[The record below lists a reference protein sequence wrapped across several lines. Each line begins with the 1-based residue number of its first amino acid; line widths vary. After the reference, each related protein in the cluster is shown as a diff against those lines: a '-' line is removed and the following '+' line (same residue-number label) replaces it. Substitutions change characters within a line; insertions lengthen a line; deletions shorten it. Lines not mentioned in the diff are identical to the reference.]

1 EDAPQ
6 SHLLLPVSQEAGNS
20 LTGGGRRCAL
30 GELRMQS
37 VWIDGVEVY
46 RQDPVVHPWLTED
59 ESSVPLSPDPSS
71 PDPSSLP
78 VRKRM
83 GICAPPSFYPSWTCN
98 TNLIQKRGQPAL
110 RAQQIFRGRLHLAPD
125 ASVTICDRVPE
136 AVKVMPAGFQ
146 QLGGETVTG
155 TLALSVFT
163 AVLGSLTFG
172 YNIGVIN
179 APQKIIE
186 EDYNMTWIHR
196 YGEPIPTGT
205 LTSLWSLSVAIFS
218 IGGMLSSF
226 CVGFISEWLGRRK
239 AMLANN
245 LFAFIGGSLMGMSK
259 LCFSFEMMI
268 LGRFIIGAYCG
279 LASGLTPMYVGEIAP
294 TSLRGAL
301 GTLHQLAIVTGILI
315 AQILGLETL
324 LGSKH
329 LWPVLMGLTVV
340 PTVLQ
345 MGLLPFCPE
354 SPRFLY
360 IIRSQEHHAKRGLRR
375 LTGRQEVGDM
385 LAEMKEE
392 KRRMDMERKVSIPEL
407 FRSTL
412 YRQPIIISILLQLS
426 QQLSGVNAIFYYSTS
441 IFMKAGV
448 QSPVYAT
455 IGAGVVN
462 CAFTVVSLFL
472 VEKIGRR
479 TLHMLGLGGMC
490 ISAIIMTVALA
501 LLDRIP
507 WMSYISMLA
516 IFGFVA
522 FFEVGPGPIPWFF
535 VAELFSQGPRPA
547 AMAVAGFSN
556 WTANFVIGM
565 SFQYVADLCGPY
577 VFLIFAGLLLFFLIF
592 TFFRVPETRG
602 KTFDQIAANFNQHS
616 AAGMMDMDMELNK
629 PSTELDYLGDES
641 IN

>member
-1 EDAPQ
+1 
-6 SHLLLPVSQEAGNS
+6 
-20 LTGGGRRCAL
+20 
-30 GELRMQS
+30 
-37 VWIDGVEVY
+37 
-46 RQDPVVHPWLTED
+46 
-59 ESSVPLSPDPSS
+59 
-71 PDPSSLP
+71 
-78 VRKRM
+78 
-83 GICAPPSFYPSWTCN
+83 
-98 TNLIQKRGQPAL
+98 
-110 RAQQIFRGRLHLAPD
+110 
-125 ASVTICDRVPE
+125 
-136 AVKVMPAGFQ
+136 MPAGFQ

-163 AVLGSLTFG
+163 AVLGSLEFG

-186 EDYNMTWIHR
+186 ADYNATWIHR
-196 YGEPIPTGT
+196 HGEPIPTGT

-226 CVGFISEWLGRRK
+226 CVGFVSEWLGRRK
-239 AMLANN
+239 AMLINN
-245 LFAFIGGSLMGMSK
+245 LFAFIGGSLMGLSK
-259 LCFSFEMMI
+259 LCRSFEMMI
-268 LGRFIIGAYCG
+268 LGRFVIGAFCG
-279 LASGLTPMYVGEIAP
+279 LSSGLTPMYVGEIAP

-315 AQILGLETL
+315 AQILGLESL
-324 LGSKH
+324 LGSAE
-329 LWPVLMGLTVV
+329 LWPVLLGLTVV

-345 MGLLPFCPE
+345 MALLPFCPE

-360 IIRSQEHHAKRGLRR
+360 IVRCQEHHAKSGLRR

-392 KRRMDMERKVSIPEL
+392 KRRMDMERKVSILEL
-407 FRSTL
+407 FRSPM
-412 YRQPIIISILLQLS
+412 YRQPIIIAILLQLS

-455 IGAGVVN
+455 IGAGIVN

-472 VEKIGRR
+472 IERMGRR

-490 ISAIIMTVALA
+490 VCAITMTIALA
-501 LLDRIP
+501 LLDNVP

-547 AMAVAGFSN
+547 AMAVAGCSN
-556 WTANFVIGM
+556 WTANFIIGM
-565 SFQYVADLCGPY
+565 GFQYVANVAGPY
-577 VFLIFAGLLLFFLIF
+577 VFLIFATLLFCFLIF

-602 KTFDQIAANFNQHS
+602 KTFDQIASNFHS
-616 AAGMMDMDMELNK
+616 TNRRISLDIGMDMDSDGECQK
-629 PSTELDYLGDES
+629 DSTELDYLGDTS
-641 IN
+641 NN

>member
-1 EDAPQ
+1 P
-6 SHLLLPVSQEAGNS
+6 NS
-20 LTGGGRRCAL
+20 GGR
-30 GELRMQS
+30 
-37 VWIDGVEVY
+37 
-46 RQDPVVHPWLTED
+46 
-59 ESSVPLSPDPSS
+59 
-71 PDPSSLP
+71 
-78 VRKRM
+78 
-83 GICAPPSFYPSWTCN
+83 
-98 TNLIQKRGQPAL
+98 
-110 RAQQIFRGRLHLAPD
+110 
-125 ASVTICDRVPE
+125 
-136 AVKVMPAGFQ
+136 
-146 QLGGETVTG
+146 TVTG

-163 AVLGSLTFG
+163 AVLGSLEFG

-186 EDYNMTWIHR
+186 DDYNATWLHR

-226 CVGFISEWLGRRK
+226 CVDGINRTGS
-239 AMLANN
+239 MLINN

-259 LCFSFEMMI
+259 LCRSFEMMI

-301 GTLHQLAIVTGILI
+301 GTLHQLAIVTGILL
-315 AQILGLETL
+315 AQILGLESL
-324 LGSKH
+324 LGSEH
-329 LWPVLMGLTVV
+329 LWPVLLGLTVV

-345 MGLLPFCPE
+345 MALLPFCPE

-360 IIRSQEHHAKRGLRR
+360 IIRCQEHHAKSGLRR

-385 LAEMKEE
+385 LTEMKEE

-407 FRSTL
+407 FRSSL
-412 YRQPIIISILLQLS
+412 YRQPIIVAILLQLS
-426 QQLSGVNAIFYYSTS
+426 QQLSGINAIFYYSTS
-441 IFMKAGV
+441 IFTKAGV

-472 VEKIGRR
+472 VERMGRR

-490 ISAIIMTVALA
+490 VCAIIMTMALA
-501 LLDRIP
+501 LLDSVP
-507 WMSYISMLA
+507 WMSYISMLS

-547 AMAVAGFSN
+547 AMAVAGCSN
-556 WTANFVIGM
+556 WTANFIIGM
-565 SFQYVADLCGPY
+565 CFQYVADICGPY
-577 VFLIFAGLLLFFLIF
+577 VFLIFATLLLFFLIF

-616 AAGMMDMDMELNK
+616 AGGMMDMDMDL
-629 PSTELDYLGDES
+629 SMGMVQTCVTLGFRALGALKM
-641 IN
+641 

>member
-1 EDAPQ
+1 
-6 SHLLLPVSQEAGNS
+6 
-20 LTGGGRRCAL
+20 
-30 GELRMQS
+30 
-37 VWIDGVEVY
+37 
-46 RQDPVVHPWLTED
+46 
-59 ESSVPLSPDPSS
+59 
-71 PDPSSLP
+71 
-78 VRKRM
+78 
-83 GICAPPSFYPSWTCN
+83 
-98 TNLIQKRGQPAL
+98 
-110 RAQQIFRGRLHLAPD
+110 
-125 ASVTICDRVPE
+125 
-136 AVKVMPAGFQ
+136 MPAGFQ
-146 QLGGETVTG
+146 QLGGEAVTG

-186 EDYNMTWIHR
+186 EDYNATWIHR
-196 YGEPIPTGT
+196 YGEPIPSGT

-245 LFAFIGGSLMGMSK
+245 LFAFAAGSLMGMSK
-259 LCFSFEMMI
+259 VCRSFEMMI
-268 LGRFIIGAYCG
+268 LGRFIIGAYCGKIMFCFYLSFLSFHSLKCKNRLSSPACSGLICRLFEMPTFCLSFHLFLLCAG

-315 AQILGLETL
+315 AQILGLEML
-324 LGSKH
+324 LGSED
-329 LWPVLMGLTVV
+329 LWPVLLGLTVV

-360 IIRSQEHHAKRGLRR
+360 IVRSQEHHAKSGLRR

-392 KRRMDMERKVSIPEL
+392 KRRMDMERKVSILEL
-407 FRSTL
+407 FRSPL
-412 YRQPIIISILLQLS
+412 YRQPIVVSILLQLS

-472 VEKIGRR
+472 VERMGRR
-479 TLHMLGLGGMC
+479 TLHMLGLAGMC
-490 ISAIIMTVALA
+490 ISAIIMTIALA
-501 LLDRIP
+501 LLDSIP

-556 WTANFVIGM
+556 WTANFIIGM
-565 SFQYVADLCGPY
+565 GFQYVAVSTISIPKYGVLQM
-577 VFLIFAGLLLFFLIF
+577 FW
-592 TFFRVPETRG
+592 TFFPNKFTLSPKSTSPGSLWALRVPDLR
-602 KTFDQIAANFNQHS
+602 S
-616 AAGMMDMDMELNK
+616 AAPFFPHLHILSGARDPGKDIRPDRSQL
-629 PSTELDYLGDES
+629 
-641 IN
+641 

>member
-1 EDAPQ
+1 M
-6 SHLLLPVSQEAGNS
+6 QECCSDN
-20 LTGGGRRCAL
+20 
-30 GELRMQS
+30 Q
-37 VWIDGVEVY
+37 EV
-46 RQDPVVHPWLTED
+46 R
-59 ESSVPLSPDPSS
+59 SC
-71 PDPSSLP
+71 
-78 VRKRM
+78 VRT
-83 GICAPPSFYPSWTCN
+83 A
-98 TNLIQKRGQPAL
+98 
-110 RAQQIFRGRLHLAPD
+110 
-125 ASVTICDRVPE
+125 
-136 AVKVMPAGFQ
+136 
-146 QLGGETVTG
+146 VTG

-163 AVLGSLTFG
+163 AVLGSLEFG

-186 EDYNMTWIHR
+186 QDYNATWIHR

-226 CVGFISEWLGRRK
+226 CVGFVSEWLGRRK
-239 AMLANN
+239 AMLINN
-245 LFAFIGGSLMGMSK
+245 LFAFIGGSLMGLSK
-259 LCFSFEMMI
+259 LCRSFEMMI
-268 LGRFIIGAYCG
+268 LGRFVIGAYCG

-315 AQILGLETL
+315 AQVLGLESL
-324 LGSKH
+324 LGGEH
-329 LWPVLMGLTVV
+329 LWPVLLGLTVV

-345 MGLLPFCPE
+345 MALLPFCPE

-360 IIRSQEHHAKRGLRR
+360 IVRCQEHQAKRGLRR
-375 LTGRQEVGDM
+375 LTGRQDVGDM

-392 KRRMDMERKVSIPEL
+392 KRRMDMERKVSILEL
-407 FRSTL
+407 FRSPL
-412 YRQPIIISILLQLS
+412 YRQPIIISMMLQLS

-472 VEKIGRR
+472 VERAGRR
-479 TLHMLGLGGMC
+479 TLHMLGLAGMC
-490 ISAIIMTVALA
+490 VCAVIMTTALA
-501 LLDRIP
+501 LLESIA
-507 WMSYISMLA
+507 WMSYVSMLA

-547 AMAVAGFSN
+547 AMAVAGCSN
-556 WTANFVIGM
+556 WTANFIVGM
-565 SFQYVADLCGPY
+565 CFQYVADLCGPY

-592 TFFRVPETRG
+592 TFFRVPETQGR
-602 KTFDQIAANFNQHS
+602 TFDQISASFHQHS
-616 AAGMMDMDMELNK
+616 AGGMMDMVMDADK
-629 PSTELDYLGDES
+629 PTELDYLGDES

>member
-1 EDAPQ
+1 
-6 SHLLLPVSQEAGNS
+6 
-20 LTGGGRRCAL
+20 
-30 GELRMQS
+30 
-37 VWIDGVEVY
+37 
-46 RQDPVVHPWLTED
+46 
-59 ESSVPLSPDPSS
+59 
-71 PDPSSLP
+71 
-78 VRKRM
+78 
-83 GICAPPSFYPSWTCN
+83 
-98 TNLIQKRGQPAL
+98 
-110 RAQQIFRGRLHLAPD
+110 
-125 ASVTICDRVPE
+125 
-136 AVKVMPAGFQ
+136 MPAGFQ

-186 EDYNMTWIHR
+186 EDYNATWVHR
-196 YGEPIPTGT
+196 YGEPIPTAT

-218 IGGMLSSF
+218 IGGMFSSF

-239 AMLANN
+239 AMLINN
-245 LFAFIGGSLMGMSK
+245 LFAFIGGSMMGMSK
-259 LCFSFEMMI
+259 LCRSFEMMI

-279 LASGLTPMYVGEIAP
+279 LACSLTPMYVGEIAP

-301 GTLHQLAIVTGILI
+301 GTLHQLGIVTGILI
-315 AQILGLETL
+315 AQILGLESL
-324 LGSKH
+324 LGSED
-329 LWPVLMGLTVV
+329 LWPVLLGLTVM

-360 IIRSQEHHAKRGLRR
+360 IIRSQEHLAKRGLRR
-375 LTGRQEVGDM
+375 LTGRDEVADM

-392 KRRMDMERKVSIPEL
+392 KRRMDMEKKVSILEL
-407 FRSTL
+407 FRSPF

-426 QQLSGVNAIFYYSTS
+426 QQLSGVNAIFYYSTN
-441 IFMKAGV
+441 IFIKAGV

-455 IGAGVVN
+455 IGVGIVN

-472 VEKIGRR
+472 VERMGRR
-479 TLHMLGLGGMC
+479 TLHMLGLAGMC
-490 ISAIIMTVALA
+490 ICAVIMTMALA
-501 LLDRIP
+501 LLESIP

-522 FFEVGPGPIPWFF
+522 FFEIGPGPIPWFF

-547 AMAVAGFSN
+547 AMAVAGCSN
-556 WTANFVIGM
+556 WTANFIIAM
-565 SFQYVADLCGPY
+565 CFQYIAEICGPY
-577 VFLIFAGLLLFFLIF
+577 VFLIFATLLVFFLVY

-602 KTFDQIAANFNQHS
+602 KTFDQIAANFNQYS
-616 AAGMMDMDMELNK
+616 AGGMMDMDLNK
-629 PSTELDYLGDES
+629 NSTELEYLGDE
-641 IN
+641 NMN

>member
-1 EDAPQ
+1 MGSPNF
-6 SHLLLPVSQEAGNS
+6 P
-20 LTGGGRRCAL
+20 
-30 GELRMQS
+30 
-37 VWIDGVEVY
+37 
-46 RQDPVVHPWLTED
+46 PKVV
-59 ESSVPLSPDPSS
+59 SSVT
-71 PDPSSLP
+71 
-78 VRKRM
+78 V
-83 GICAPPSFYPSWTCN
+83 
-98 TNLIQKRGQPAL
+98 
-110 RAQQIFRGRLHLAPD
+110 
-125 ASVTICDRVPE
+125 
-136 AVKVMPAGFQ
+136 
-146 QLGGETVTG
+146 ETGAVTG

-163 AVLGSLTFG
+163 AVLGSLEFG

-186 EDYNMTWIHR
+186 RDYNATWVHR
-196 YGEPIPTGT
+196 YGEPIPSGT
-205 LTSLWSLSVAIFS
+205 LTTLWSLSVAIFS

-226 CVGFISEWLGRRK
+226 CVGFVSEWLGRRK
-239 AMLANN
+239 AMLINN
-245 LFAFIGGSLMGMSK
+245 MLAFIGGSLMGMAK
-259 LCFSFEMMI
+259 LCRSFEMMI

-301 GTLHQLAIVTGILI
+301 GTLHQLAIVSGILI
-315 AQILGLETL
+315 AQVRIFLCI
-324 LGSKH
+324 S

-360 IIRSQEHHAKRGLRR
+360 IVRCQEHHAKSGLRR

-407 FRSTL
+407 FRSSL

-426 QQLSGVNAIFYYSTS
+426 QQLSGVNAVFYYSTD
-441 IFMKAGV
+441 IFTKAGV

-472 VEKIGRR
+472 IERMGRR

-490 ISAIIMTVALA
+490 ICALIMTTALA
-501 LLDRIP
+501 LLDSVP
-507 WMSYISMLA
+507 WMSYVSMLA

-556 WTANFVIGM
+556 WTANFIIGM
-565 SFQYVADLCGPY
+565 CFQYVADLCGPY
-577 VFLIFAGLLLFFLIF
+577 VFLIFAALLLFFLIF

-602 KTFDQIAANFNQHS
+602 KTFDQIAANFHQHS
-616 AAGMMDMDMELNK
+616 PGGMMDMDMDMDMDTDK
-629 PSTELDYLGDES
+629 PSTELDYLGEES
-641 IN
+641 NN

>member
-1 EDAPQ
+1 
-6 SHLLLPVSQEAGNS
+6 
-20 LTGGGRRCAL
+20 
-30 GELRMQS
+30 
-37 VWIDGVEVY
+37 
-46 RQDPVVHPWLTED
+46 
-59 ESSVPLSPDPSS
+59 
-71 PDPSSLP
+71 
-78 VRKRM
+78 
-83 GICAPPSFYPSWTCN
+83 
-98 TNLIQKRGQPAL
+98 
-110 RAQQIFRGRLHLAPD
+110 
-125 ASVTICDRVPE
+125 
-136 AVKVMPAGFQ
+136 MPAGFQ

-155 TLALSVFT
+155 TFVLSVFT
-163 AVLGSLTFG
+163 AVMGSLQFG

-179 APQKIIE
+179 APQKMIE
-186 EDYNMTWIHR
+186 KDYNATWIHR
-196 YGEPIPTGT
+196 YGEHIPTGT

-226 CVGFISEWLGRRK
+226 CVGFVSEWLGRRK
-239 AMLANN
+239 AMLINN

-259 LCFSFEMMI
+259 LCQSFEMMI
-268 LGRFIIGAYCG
+268 LGRFVIGAYCG
-279 LASGLTPMYVGEIAP
+279 LASGLTPMYVGEISP

-301 GTLHQLAIVTGILI
+301 GTLHQLAIVTGILV
-315 AQILGLETL
+315 AQILGLEVL
-324 LGSKH
+324 LGSEE

-345 MGLLPFCPE
+345 MALLPFCPE

-360 IIRSQEHHAKRGLRR
+360 IVRCQEHLAKRGLKR
-375 LTGRQEVGDM
+375 LTGKQEVGDL

-392 KRRMDMERKVSIPEL
+392 KRKMDMERKVSILEL
-407 FRSTL
+407 FRSPL

-426 QQLSGVNAIFYYSTS
+426 QQLSGINAIFYYSTS

-472 VEKIGRR
+472 IERMGRR
-479 TLHMLGLGGMC
+479 TLHMLGLAGMC
-490 ISAIIMTVALA
+490 VCAIIMTMALA
-501 LLDRIP
+501 LLDSVP
-507 WMSYISMLA
+507 WMSYISMLS

-556 WTANFVIGM
+556 WTANFIIGM
-565 SFQYVADLCGPY
+565 CFQYVADLCGPY
-577 VFLIFAGLLLFFLIF
+577 VFLIFAALLLFFLIF

-602 KTFDQIAANFNQHS
+602 KTFDQIAANFHS
-616 AAGMMDMDMELNK
+616 SARGMMDMDLDMDMDLNK

-641 IN
+641 MN

>member
-1 EDAPQ
+1 MCVF
-6 SHLLLPVSQEAGNS
+6 LLQ
-20 LTGGGRRCAL
+20 
-30 GELRMQS
+30 
-37 VWIDGVEVY
+37 
-46 RQDPVVHPWLTED
+46 
-59 ESSVPLSPDPSS
+59 
-71 PDPSSLP
+71 
-78 VRKRM
+78 
-83 GICAPPSFYPSWTCN
+83 
-98 TNLIQKRGQPAL
+98 
-110 RAQQIFRGRLHLAPD
+110 
-125 ASVTICDRVPE
+125 
-136 AVKVMPAGFQ
+136 
-146 QLGGETVTG
+146 TVTG
-155 TLALSVFT
+155 TFVLSVFT
-163 AVLGSLTFG
+163 AVLGSLEFG

-179 APQKIIE
+179 APQKMIE
-186 EDYNMTWIHR
+186 QDYNATWLQR
-196 YGEPIPTGT
+196 YGEPIPSGT

-218 IGGMLSSF
+218 IGGMLSAF
-226 CVGFISEWLGRRK
+226 CLGFVSEWLGRRK
-239 AMLANN
+239 AMLINN
-245 LFAFIGGSLMGMSK
+245 LFAFIGGSLMALSK
-259 LCFSFEMMI
+259 LCRSFEMMI

-315 AQILGLETL
+315 AQILGLEVL
-324 LGSKH
+324 LGSQE
-329 LWPVLMGLTVV
+329 LWPVLLGLTVV

-345 MGLLPFCPE
+345 MSFLPFCPE

-360 IIRSQEHHAKRGLRR
+360 IVRCQEHQAKRGLRR

-392 KRRMDMERKVSIPEL
+392 KRKMEMERKVSILEL
-407 FRSTL
+407 FRSPL

-426 QQLSGVNAIFYYSTS
+426 QQLSGINAIFYYSTS
-441 IFMKAGV
+441 IFIKAGV

-455 IGAGVVN
+455 IGAGVIN

-472 VEKIGRR
+472 IERMGRR

-490 ISAIIMTVALA
+490 ICAVIMTMALA
-501 LLDRIP
+501 LLDSVP
-507 WMSYISMLA
+507 WMSYICMLS

-556 WTANFVIGM
+556 WTANFIIGM
-565 SFQYVADLCGPY
+565 GFQYVADLCGPY
-577 VFLIFAGLLLFFLIF
+577 VFLIFAVLLLFFLIF

-602 KTFDQIAANFNQHS
+602 KTFDQIAANFNERS
-616 AAGMMDMDMELNK
+616 VGGMMDMDMDMDLDK
-629 PSTELDYLGDES
+629 PSTELDYLGEES

>member
-1 EDAPQ
+1 PPPA
-6 SHLLLPVSQEAGNS
+6 LS
-20 LTGGGRRCAL
+20 LTGTF
-30 GELRMQS
+30 
-37 VWIDGVEVY
+37 V
-46 RQDPVVHPWLTED
+46 
-59 ESSVPLSPDPSS
+59 
-71 PDPSSLP
+71 
-78 VRKRM
+78 
-83 GICAPPSFYPSWTCN
+83 
-98 TNLIQKRGQPAL
+98 
-110 RAQQIFRGRLHLAPD
+110 
-125 ASVTICDRVPE
+125 
-136 AVKVMPAGFQ
+136 
-146 QLGGETVTG
+146 
-155 TLALSVFT
+155 LSVFT
-163 AVLGSLTFG
+163 AVLGSLEFG

-179 APQKIIE
+179 APQKMIE
-186 EDYNMTWIHR
+186 QDYNATWLQR
-196 YGEPIPTGT
+196 YGEPIPSGT

-218 IGGMLSSF
+218 IGGMLSAF
-226 CVGFISEWLGRRK
+226 CLGFVSEWLGRRK
-239 AMLANN
+239 AMLINN
-245 LFAFIGGSLMGMSK
+245 LFAFIGGSLMALSK
-259 LCFSFEMMI
+259 LCRSFEMMI

-315 AQILGLETL
+315 AQILGLEVL
-324 LGSKH
+324 LGSQE
-329 LWPVLMGLTVV
+329 LWPVLLGLTVV

-345 MGLLPFCPE
+345 MSFLPFCPE

-360 IIRSQEHHAKRGLRR
+360 IVRCQEHQAKRGLRR

-392 KRRMDMERKVSIPEL
+392 KRKMEMERKVSILEL
-407 FRSTL
+407 FRSPL

-426 QQLSGVNAIFYYSTS
+426 QQLSGINAIFYYSTS
-441 IFMKAGV
+441 IFIKAGV

-455 IGAGVVN
+455 IGAGVIN

-472 VEKIGRR
+472 IERMGRR

-490 ISAIIMTVALA
+490 ICAVIMTMALA
-501 LLDRIP
+501 LLDSVP
-507 WMSYISMLA
+507 WMSYICMLS

-556 WTANFVIGM
+556 WTANFIIGM
-565 SFQYVADLCGPY
+565 GFQYVADLCGPY
-577 VFLIFAGLLLFFLIF
+577 VFLIFAVLLLFFLIF

-602 KTFDQIAANFNQHS
+602 KTFDQIAANFNERS
-616 AAGMMDMDMELNK
+616 VGGMMDMDMDMDLDK
-629 PSTELDYLGDES
+629 PSTELDYLGEES

>member
-1 EDAPQ
+1 DTTMAESTLQGD
-6 SHLLLPVSQEAGNS
+6 SQ
-20 LTGGGRRCAL
+20 L
-30 GELRMQS
+30 
-37 VWIDGVEVY
+37 
-46 RQDPVVHPWLTED
+46 
-59 ESSVPLSPDPSS
+59 
-71 PDPSSLP
+71 
-78 VRKRM
+78 
-83 GICAPPSFYPSWTCN
+83 
-98 TNLIQKRGQPAL
+98 
-110 RAQQIFRGRLHLAPD
+110 
-125 ASVTICDRVPE
+125 
-136 AVKVMPAGFQ
+136 
-146 QLGGETVTG
+146 TVTR

-163 AVLGSLTFG
+163 AVLGSLQFG

-186 EDYNMTWIHR
+186 QDYNATWQHR
-196 YGEPIPTGT
+196 YGEPISPGT

-218 IGGMLSSF
+218 IGGMASSF
-226 CVGFISEWLGRRK
+226 CVGFVSEWLGRK
-239 AMLANN
+239 AMLINN
-245 LFAFIGGSLMGMSK
+245 LFAFIGGGLMGMSK
-259 LCFSFEMMI
+259 ICRSIEMMV
-268 LGRFIIGAYCG
+268 LGRFVIGAYCG

-315 AQILGLETL
+315 AQVLGLEAL
-324 LGSKH
+324 LGSEA
-329 LWPVLMGLTVV
+329 LWPVLLGVTVL

-345 MGLLPFCPE
+345 MALLPFCPE

-360 IIRSQEHHAKRGLRR
+360 IVRSQEHQAKNGLRR
-375 LTGRQEVGDM
+375 LTGRHDVGDL

-407 FRSTL
+407 FRSNV
-412 YRQPIIISILLQLS
+412 YRQPMFIAILLQLS

-441 IFMKAGV
+441 IFMRAGV

-472 VEKIGRR
+472 VERMGRR

-490 ISAIIMTVALA
+490 VCALVMTLALA
-501 LLDRIP
+501 LSDSIP
-507 WMSYISMLA
+507 PFVSMLA

-522 FFEVGPGPIPWFF
+522 FFEIGPGPIPWFF

-556 WTANFVIGM
+556 WTANFLIGM
-565 SFQYVADLCGPY
+565 GFQSLADLCGPY
-577 VFLIFAGLLLFFLIF
+577 VFLIFAGLLLFFLVF

-602 KTFDQIAANFNQHS
+602 KTFDQIS
-616 AAGMMDMDMELNK
+616 ASFGQRPVSGMMDMDLGLDADK
-629 PSTELDYLGDES
+629 LSTELDCLGDDL
-641 IN
+641 N